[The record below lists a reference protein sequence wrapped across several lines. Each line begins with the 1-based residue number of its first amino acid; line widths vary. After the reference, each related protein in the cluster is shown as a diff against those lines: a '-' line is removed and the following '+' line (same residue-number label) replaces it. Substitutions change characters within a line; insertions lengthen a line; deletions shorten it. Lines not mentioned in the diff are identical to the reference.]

1 MRVLARHPEIRLREI
16 DITLHPFTAIREG
29 IRLFPACR
37 LEDRHISG
45 FVLSENELRQFIENV
60 SQ

>member
-1 MRVLARHPEIRLREI
+1 MRVLARHPEIRLREL

-37 LEDRHISG
+37 LDDRHISG
-45 FVLSENELRQFIENV
+45 VVLSENELVRFIE
-60 SQ
+60 S